1 MKRLIFPFLI
11 GIVVSGVL
19 PAGRVQA
26 GTLYLASHNE
36 EVPFPYL
43 LQGTRSWPILR
54 HALPEGF
61 RINFTAKVNGRV
73 LATGT
78 VLHLGAITVSIDH
91 NQKLLIIAKVQEAP
105 LSFSLDLQLTLPG
118 GPSEHQTLSIV
129 PAPAKRPLSYLA
141 DFGDDLISI
150 FNTPFGSHYDNN
162 GWLPVTKDAFDQ
174 YFRRCQLQGID
185 RLIMW
190 MSPMPYISDS
200 ANYAAEDWLRYKAQV
215 MAMVES
221 PILNELINQR
231 RRYRKHIPWDWVR
244 QLNIYRLMQDFGSI
258 LSQSAVDHDVKLTA
272 SFRPF
277 ETALTK
283 YYEMPV
289 FDEDGNYLWGFLPM
303 ATPVIN
309 YKTSQTAF
317 AHYRTILEK
326 MGQSEKGRIG
336 GISITGVINPNAF
349 LKRFRS
355 KGDNIRI
362 TAAGYPPIRPGSLVL
377 RRKGKTRFELEKFG
391 DFAAL
396 ADSKLKPL
404 KDYQITVNKDTVHI
418 HGLNVASNVRF
429 LILSNPANAEESL
442 DFPAFEPVKLFAR
455 AGNAIGRENVYWV
468 LDSEDS
474 LSNQTRVPGIP
485 VPNVDDIAT
494 EFNTTEDGYRHLYK
508 KGDSRI
514 KLKNV
519 LLVIDLGAPY
529 SVEML
534 DLNQPAMRDNI
545 IKEMKTML
553 DLPAFDELFVNTR
566 SHVSLAAY
574 QADGDEGIKSIGY
587 YRQNRKGHQQLH
599 IDRAY
604 APLTVADDPVLKRW
618 AKDPKLVERI
628 TTWQPG
634 EWDGLCQQESSRYR
648 WRYARNKAVA
658 QGVRLLLEDFEA
670 AFPGIRT
677 RVVIPMRDSS
687 AEKVIDRIGMLH
699 GPDSNPYVRNYNGRI
714 WSSINYIRSI
724 GEGMAMLDLTGL
736 KAEPVFFGVR
746 DIPDPSSFD
755 IYFDESIRDFSN
767 NRGSQFQGP
776 RSFFFEAQY
785 TLRGLGKDYDL
796 ARKKREELI
805 CKILSFKQDV
815 KEVILYEACDWLYKL
830 PFNDPDLSGN
840 YFIERCGTAE
850 KK

>member
-11 GIVVSGVL
+11 GFVVLGVL

-26 GTLYLASHNE
+26 GTLYLASQNE

-43 LQGTRSWPILR
+43 LQGSRSWPILR

-61 RINFTAKVNGRV
+61 RINFTAKVDGRA

-118 GPSEHQTLSIV
+118 GTSEHQTLSIV

-150 FNTPFGSHYDNN
+150 FNTPFGSRYDNN

-258 LSQSAVDHDVKLTA
+258 LSKSAVDHDIKLTA

-326 MGQSEKGRIG
+326 MGQSEKGRVG
-336 GISITGVINPNAF
+336 GISITGVTNPNAF
-349 LKRFRS
+349 LKHFRS

-362 TAAGYPPIRPGSLVL
+362 TAAGYPP
-377 RRKGKTRFELEKFG
+377 
-391 DFAAL
+391 
-396 ADSKLKPL
+396 
-404 KDYQITVNKDTVHI
+404 
-418 HGLNVASNVRF
+418 
-429 LILSNPANAEESL
+429 
-442 DFPAFEPVKLFAR
+442 
-455 AGNAIGRENVYWV
+455 
-468 LDSEDS
+468 
-474 LSNQTRVPGIP
+474 
-485 VPNVDDIAT
+485 
-494 EFNTTEDGYRHLYK
+494 
-508 KGDSRI
+508 
-514 KLKNV
+514 
-519 LLVIDLGAPY
+519 
-529 SVEML
+529 
-534 DLNQPAMRDNI
+534 
-545 IKEMKTML
+545 
-553 DLPAFDELFVNTR
+553 
-566 SHVSLAAY
+566 
-574 QADGDEGIKSIGY
+574 
-587 YRQNRKGHQQLH
+587 
-599 IDRAY
+599 
-604 APLTVADDPVLKRW
+604 
-618 AKDPKLVERI
+618 
-628 TTWQPG
+628 
-634 EWDGLCQQESSRYR
+634 
-648 WRYARNKAVA
+648 
-658 QGVRLLLEDFEA
+658 
-670 AFPGIRT
+670 
-677 RVVIPMRDSS
+677 
-687 AEKVIDRIGMLH
+687 
-699 GPDSNPYVRNYNGRI
+699 
-714 WSSINYIRSI
+714 
-724 GEGMAMLDLTGL
+724 
-736 KAEPVFFGVR
+736 
-746 DIPDPSSFD
+746 
-755 IYFDESIRDFSN
+755 
-767 NRGSQFQGP
+767 
-776 RSFFFEAQY
+776 
-785 TLRGLGKDYDL
+785 
-796 ARKKREELI
+796 
-805 CKILSFKQDV
+805 
-815 KEVILYEACDWLYKL
+815 
-830 PFNDPDLSGN
+830 
-840 YFIERCGTAE
+840 
-850 KK
+850 

>member
-1 MKRLIFPFLI
+1 MKRLIFLFLI
-11 GIVVSGVL
+11 GIVVSVVL
-19 PAGRVQA
+19 PAGRAQA
-26 GTLYLASHNE
+26 GALYLASQNE
-36 EVPFPYL
+36 GVPFPYL

-54 HALPEGF
+54 RALPEGF
-61 RINFTAKVNGRV
+61 RINFTAKVDGRV
-73 LATGT
+73 LATGP

-91 NQKLLIIAKVQEAP
+91 NQKLLIIAKVQETP

-118 GPSEHQTLSIV
+118 GTSEHQTLSIV
-129 PAPAKRPLSYLA
+129 PAPSKRPLSYLA

-150 FNTPFGSHYDNN
+150 FNTPFGSKNDNN
-162 GWLPVTKDAFDQ
+162 GWLSVTKNAFDQ

-200 ANYAAEDWLRYKAQV
+200 TNYAPEDWARYKAQV
-215 MAMVES
+215 TAMIES
-221 PILNELINQR
+221 PIFNDLISQQR
-231 RRYRKHIPWDWVR
+231 KTIKHIPWDWVR
-244 QLNIYRLMQDFGSI
+244 QLNIYRLMQDFGSL
-258 LSQSAVDHDVKLTA
+258 LSQSAVDHNVKLTA

-289 FDEDGNYLWGFLPM
+289 FDEGGNYLWGFLPM
-303 ATPVIN
+303 ASPVIN
-309 YKTSQTAF
+309 YKTSQTTF

-336 GISITGVINPNAF
+336 SISITGVTNPDAF

-362 TAAGYPPIRPGSLVL
+362 TASNYPPIRRGSLVL
-377 RRKGKTRFELEKFG
+377 RRKGNTRFELEKFG

-396 ADSKLKPL
+396 AESKLKPL
-404 KDYQITVNKDTVHI
+404 TDYKITVNKDTVHI

-455 AGNAIGRENVYWV
+455 AGNAIGRENIYWV

-474 LSNQTRVPGIP
+474 LSDRTRVAGISLS
-485 VPNVDDIAT
+485 NVDEIAT
-494 EFNTTEDGYRHLYK
+494 EFNTTEDGYGHLYK
-508 KGDSRI
+508 NKFDRI
-514 KLKNV
+514 PLKHS

-534 DLNQPAMRDNI
+534 DLNQPAMRNNV

-553 DLPAFDELFVNTR
+553 DLPAFDELFINTR

-574 QADGDEGIKSIGY
+574 QADGNEGIKPLVY
-587 YRQNRKGHQQLH
+587 YRQNRRNYHHLG

-604 APLTVADDPVLKRW
+604 APLAIASDPVLKQW

-628 TTWQPG
+628 TTWQHG
-634 EWDGLCQQESSRYR
+634 EWNGFSQQESSPYR

-687 AEKVIDRIGMLH
+687 AEKVIDRISILRKPG
-699 GPDSNPYVRNYNGRI
+699 NNTYVRNYDGGI

-746 DIPDPSSFD
+746 DIPDLSSFD

-785 TLRGLGKDYDL
+785 TLRVPAKDYDL

-815 KEVILYEACDWLYKL
+815 NEVILYEACDWLYKL

-840 YFIERCGTAE
+840 YFIEQCGPAE